1 MNSLGSLISL
11 NLNYSY
17 IYAEDMLLVF
27 QSSLFT
33 FILPQYFN
41 QIDLNKTK
49 FLLVTVLNTDK
60 EDSAQFSGF
69 WKFIVIYQKCYNDFT
84 YIFKFILAHD
94 MKANL
99 EKWFKIAAKHLPVV
113 LRTTCNYKKAR
124 LP

>member
-60 EDSAQFSGF
+60 EDSAQ
-69 WKFIVIYQKCYNDFT
+69 
-84 YIFKFILAHD
+84 L
-94 MKANL
+94 
-99 EKWFKIAAKHLPVV
+99 
-113 LRTTCNYKKAR
+113 
-124 LP
+124 